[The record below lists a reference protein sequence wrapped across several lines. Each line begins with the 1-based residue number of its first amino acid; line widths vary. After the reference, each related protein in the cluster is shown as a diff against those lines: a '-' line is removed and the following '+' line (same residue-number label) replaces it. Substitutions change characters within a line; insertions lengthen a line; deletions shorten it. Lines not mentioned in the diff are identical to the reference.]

1 VPPLLAGVA
10 ASPNR
15 SSSWSSAVC
24 MYMRAPGMAEQLIE
38 PHALSADVP
47 FAAIES
53 MLLVSPVLQKGS
65 ALGPTR
71 LAA

>member
-1 VPPLLAGVA
+1 
-10 ASPNR
+10 
-15 SSSWSSAVC
+15 